1 MIFVG
6 YNIAHWIFGFKYFK
20 ISRVMIYFIKSQ
32 RVPPS
37 RRQKDEKINTVF
49 IWLNFAVALAATAAN
64 FMWLQEIRDQNAKA
78 INFWSKLYATLKIC
92 VGLLDVISAG
102 FLCAGIWGI
111 HETAKK
117 TGQGRIDDRIDIPQL
132 VLHFSTF
139 GLYLASLLTLYIF
152 YVIYIW
158 TDKADEAKK
167 AEALQNYYLAVAI
180 SNWINFIAQILLVW
194 ILWPLTVEQPPQ

>member
-1 MIFVG
+1 MIF
-6 YNIAHWIFGFKYFK
+6 
-20 ISRVMIYFIKSQ
+20 FIKGQ
-32 RVPPS
+32 RVPPG

-64 FMWLQEIRDQNAKA
+64 FMWLQEIRNQTPTDPNTKA

-92 VGLLDVISAG
+92 VGLLDFISAG

-117 TGQGRIDDRIDIPQL
+117 TGQERNDDRIDIPQL
-132 VLHFSTF
+132 VLHFSAF

-158 TDKADEAKK
+158 TDKADSTKK
-167 AEALQNYYLAVAI
+167 SEALQNYTLAVAI
-180 SNWINFIAQILLVW
+180 SNWINFVAQILLVW
-194 ILWPLTVEQPPQ
+194 ILWPLTVEQPP